1 MSSLDLQCFKD
12 RWNEVLDLLERENRI
27 AWLAFF
33 DARLVNFDNNQL
45 KLSFVDAEKL
55 SGAHDY
61 SYVRKDSH
69 RAALEKAVNER
80 SARHTAKK
88 RERARITR

>member
-1 MSSLDLQCFKD
+1 MSSLDLKCFKY
-12 RWNEVLDLLERENRI
+12 RWNEVLDALERENRV

-33 DARLVNFDNNQL
+33 DARLVSFDNNQL

-69 RAALEKAVNER
+69 RAALEEAV
-80 SARHTAKK
+80 
-88 RERARITR
+88 REIFGVSVVIITE

>member
-1 MSSLDLQCFKD
+1 MTPLDLQRIKE
-12 RWNEVLDLLERENRI
+12 RWNEVLDKLESENRV

-61 SYVRKDSH
+61 AYVRKDSH
-69 RAALEKAVNER
+69 RAALESAVKEIFGV
-80 SARHTAKK
+80 SIAI
-88 RERARITR
+88 ITE

>member
-1 MSSLDLQCFKD
+1 MNQLDLMTLKS
-12 RWNEVLDLLERENRI
+12 RWNEVLDLLERQNRV

-33 DARLVNFDNNQL
+33 DARLVSLDNGQL
-45 KLSFVDAEKL
+45 RLSFVDAEKL

-69 RAALEKAVNER
+69 RAALEIAIKEIFGYTVVI
-80 SARHTAKK
+80 
-88 RERARITR
+88 ITE

>member
-1 MSSLDLQCFKD
+1 MSSLDLQSFKS
-12 RWNEVLDLLERENRI
+12 RWNEVLDCLEQDNRI
-27 AWLAFF
+27 AWIAFF
-33 DARLVNFDNNQL
+33 DARLVSFDNNQL

-69 RAALEKAVNER
+69 RAALEKAVR
-80 SARHTAKK
+80 SMPCAPFFSTVSR
-88 RERARITR
+88 

>member
-1 MSSLDLQCFKD
+1 MDQLDLSTLKR

-33 DARLVNFDNNQL
+33 DARLVSLDNNNL

-61 SYVRKDSH
+61 AYVRKDSH
-69 RAALEKAVNER
+69 RAALEAAIKSTFGISVAI
-80 SARHTAKK
+80 
-88 RERARITR
+88 ITE

>member
-1 MSSLDLQCFKD
+1 MSSLDLQCIKD
-12 RWNEVLDLLERENRI
+12 RWNEVLDALEQENRI

-33 DARLVNFDNNQL
+33 DARLVSFDNNQL

-69 RAALEKAVNER
+69 RAALENAVKEIFGV
-80 SARHTAKK
+80 SIAI
-88 RERARITR
+88 ITE

>member
-1 MSSLDLQCFKD
+1 MSSLDLQSFKS
-12 RWNEVLDLLERENRI
+12 RWNEVLDCLEQDNRI

-33 DARLVNFDNNQL
+33 DARLVSFDNNQL

-69 RAALEKAVNER
+69 RAALEKAVKEIFGVTI
-80 SARHTAKK
+80 AIII
-88 RERARITR
+88 E

>member
-1 MSSLDLQCFKD
+1 MDRLDLSTLKN
-12 RWNEVLDLLERENRI
+12 RWNEVLDLLEQENRI

-33 DARLVNFDNNQL
+33 DARLVSLDNNNL

-61 SYVRKDSH
+61 AYVRKDSH
-69 RAALEKAVNER
+69 RAALEAAIKSTFGISVVI
-80 SARHTAKK
+80 
-88 RERARITR
+88 ITE

>member
-1 MSSLDLQCFKD
+1 MVGDSNLDLSTIKG
-12 RWNEVLDLLERENRI
+12 RWNEVLDLLERQNRV

-33 DARLVNFDNNQL
+33 DARLVSFDNNQL

-61 SYVRKDSH
+61 AHVRKDSH
-69 RAALEKAVNER
+69 RAALE
-80 SARHTAKK
+80 TAIK
-88 RERARITR
+88 EIFNISVAIITE

>member
-1 MSSLDLQCFKD
+1 MSSLDLKCFKD
-12 RWNEVLDLLERENRI
+12 RWNEVLDALEQENRI

-33 DARLVNFDNNQL
+33 DARLVSFDNNQL

-61 SYVRKDSH
+61 SYIRKDSH
-69 RAALEKAVNER
+69 RAALESAVKEIFGV
-80 SARHTAKK
+80 SIAI
-88 RERARITR
+88 ITE

>member
-1 MSSLDLQCFKD
+1 MSSLDLQCIKD
-12 RWNEVLDLLERENRI
+12 RWNEVLDALEQENRI

-33 DARLVNFDNNQL
+33 DARLVSFDNNQL

-61 SYVRKDSH
+61 AYVRKDSH
-69 RAALEKAVNER
+69 RAALENAVKEIFGV
-80 SARHTAKK
+80 SVAI
-88 RERARITR
+88 ITE

>member
-1 MSSLDLQCFKD
+1 MDQLDLSTLKS

-33 DARLVNFDNNQL
+33 DARLVSLDNNNL

-61 SYVRKDSH
+61 AYVRKDSH
-69 RAALEKAVNER
+69 RAALEAAIKSTFGISVAI
-80 SARHTAKK
+80 
-88 RERARITR
+88 ITE

>member
-1 MSSLDLQCFKD
+1 MSSLDLHCFKE

-33 DARLVNFDNNQL
+33 DARLVSFDNNQL

-69 RAALEKAVNER
+69 RAALEKAVSEIFGV
-80 SARHTAKK
+80 SVVI
-88 RERARITR
+88 ITE

>member
-1 MSSLDLQCFKD
+1 MSTLDLQCFKD
-12 RWNEVLDLLERENRI
+12 RWNEVLDALERENRI

-33 DARLVNFDNNQL
+33 DARLVSFDNNQL

-69 RAALEKAVNER
+69 RVALEEAVKEIFGV
-80 SARHTAKK
+80 SVVI
-88 RERARITR
+88 ITE

>member
-33 DARLVNFDNNQL
+33 DARLVSFDNNQL

-61 SYVRKDSH
+61 AYVRKDSH
-69 RAALEKAVNER
+69 RAPLESAVKEIFGV
-80 SARHTAKK
+80 SIAI
-88 RERARITR
+88 ITE

>member
-1 MSSLDLQCFKD
+1 MVGNTNLDLSTIKG
-12 RWNEVLDLLERENRI
+12 RWNEVLDLLERQNRV

-33 DARLVNFDNNQL
+33 DARLVSFDNNQL

-61 SYVRKDSH
+61 AHVRKDSH
-69 RAALEKAVNER
+69 RAALE
-80 SARHTAKK
+80 TAIK
-88 RERARITR
+88 EIFGISVVIITE

>member
-1 MSSLDLQCFKD
+1 MSSLDLHCFKE

-33 DARLVNFDNNQL
+33 DARLVSFDNNQL

-69 RAALEKAVNER
+69 RAALEAAIHE
-80 SARHTAKK
+80 
-88 RERARITR
+88 IF

>member
-1 MSSLDLQCFKD
+1 MVGDSNLDLSTIKG
-12 RWNEVLDLLERENRI
+12 RWNEVLDLLERQNRV

-33 DARLVNFDNNQL
+33 DARLVSFDNNQL

-61 SYVRKDSH
+61 AHVRKDSH
-69 RAALEKAVNER
+69 RAALE
-80 SARHTAKK
+80 TAIK
-88 RERARITR
+88 EIFDISVAIITE

>member
-1 MSSLDLQCFKD
+1 MDQLDLSTLKS
-12 RWNEVLDLLERENRI
+12 RWNEVLDLLEQENRI

-33 DARLVNFDNNQL
+33 DARLESLDNNNL

-61 SYVRKDSH
+61 AYVRKDSH
-69 RAALEKAVNER
+69 RAALEAAIKSIFGISVVI
-80 SARHTAKK
+80 
-88 RERARITR
+88 ITE

>member
-1 MSSLDLQCFKD
+1 MSSLDLHCLKD
-12 RWNEVLDLLERENRI
+12 RWNEVLDALEQENRI

-33 DARLVNFDNNQL
+33 DARLVSFDNNQL

-69 RAALEKAVNER
+69 RAALEEAV
-80 SARHTAKK
+80 
-88 RERARITR
+88 REIFGVSVVIITE

>member
-1 MSSLDLQCFKD
+1 MNQLDLMTLKS
-12 RWNEVLDLLERENRI
+12 RWNEVLDLLERQNRI

-33 DARLVNFDNNQL
+33 DARLVSLDNGQL
-45 KLSFVDAEKL
+45 RLSFVDAEKL

-69 RAALEKAVNER
+69 RAALELAIKEIFGDSVVI
-80 SARHTAKK
+80 
-88 RERARITR
+88 ITE

>member
-1 MSSLDLQCFKD
+1 MSSLDLKCFKD
-12 RWNEVLDLLERENRI
+12 RWNEVLDALERENRI

-33 DARLVNFDNNQL
+33 DARLVSFDNNQL

-69 RAALEKAVNER
+69 RAALEDAV
-80 SARHTAKK
+80 
-88 RERARITR
+88 REIFGVSVVIITV

>member
-1 MSSLDLQCFKD
+1 MSPLDLQCFKD

-33 DARLVNFDNNQL
+33 DARLVSFDNNQL

-69 RAALEKAVNER
+69 RAALEAAIHEIFGVSVAIIIE
-80 SARHTAKK
+80 
-88 RERARITR
+88 

>member
-1 MSSLDLQCFKD
+1 MNQLDLMTLKS
-12 RWNEVLDLLERENRI
+12 RWNEVLDHLERENRI

-33 DARLVNFDNNQL
+33 DARLVSFDNSQL

-61 SYVRKDSH
+61 SFVRKDSH
-69 RAALEKAVNER
+69 RAALEEAIKEIFGYSVVIIAE
-80 SARHTAKK
+80 
-88 RERARITR
+88 

>member
-1 MSSLDLQCFKD
+1 MSSLDLQRFKD

-27 AWLAFF
+27 AWLGFF
-33 DARLVNFDNNQL
+33 DARLVSFNNNQL

-61 SYVRKDSH
+61 SYVRRDSH
-69 RAALEKAVNER
+69 RAALEKAV
-80 SARHTAKK
+80 KK
-88 RERARITR
+88 IFGVSVAIITE

>member
-1 MSSLDLQCFKD
+1 MPAELTLTELRL
-12 RWNEVLDLLERENRI
+12 RWNEVLDALERENRI

-33 DARLVNFDNNQL
+33 DARLVSFDNNQL

-69 RAALEKAVNER
+69 RAALEQAVSEIFGV
-80 SARHTAKK
+80 SVVI
-88 RERARITR
+88 ITE

>member
-33 DARLVNFDNNQL
+33 DARLVSFDNDQL

-69 RAALEKAVNER
+69 RAALEAAIKSVFGISVAIIAE
-80 SARHTAKK
+80 
-88 RERARITR
+88 

>member
-33 DARLVNFDNNQL
+33 DARLVSFDNNQL

-69 RAALEKAVNER
+69 RAALEAAIKSTFGISVAI
-80 SARHTAKK
+80 
-88 RERARITR
+88 ITE